1 MKIKRMNEK
10 KETRTR
16 PDLASRAIGAQER
29 MQIKQLIPRSEP
41 LEKKPIKM
49 NEISSQRL
57 VYVDTFS
64 SNKNKHAHQFS
75 LRVRENRSLF
85 FHDLKS
91 NTSHNLSNVIFLRV
105 RDKHL
110 ASRERR
116 TLNCQR

>member
-49 NEISSQRL
+49 NEISSNVLSSTLSPRTKTNTL
-57 VYVDTFS
+57 INFPCEYGKTVHFS
-64 SNKNKHAHQFS
+64 S
-75 LRVRENRSLF
+75 
-85 FHDLKS
+85 
-91 NTSHNLSNVIFLRV
+91 TI
-105 RDKHL
+105 
-110 ASRERR
+110 
-116 TLNCQR
+116 